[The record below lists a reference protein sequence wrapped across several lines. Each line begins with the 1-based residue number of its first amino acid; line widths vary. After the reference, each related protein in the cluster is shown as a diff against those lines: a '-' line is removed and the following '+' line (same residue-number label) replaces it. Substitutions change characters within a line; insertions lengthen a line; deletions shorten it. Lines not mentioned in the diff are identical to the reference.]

1 MSIILQDAVHL
12 ETPFRSPVRPAA
24 PLDPRTASGEG
35 DVSFEVESPG
45 GYRRTVTGTI
55 AYLDDEAKTYMVR
68 TRWGADPGASAG
80 HQEDDRERRVGAS
93 GYNRRRT
100 CGFPLAPSVGNGRN
114 ATE

>member
-1 MSIILQDAVHL
+1 MSIILQDPVHL

-24 PLDPRTASGEG
+24 PLDLRTASGEG

-68 TRWGADPGASAG
+68 APDG
-80 HQEDDRERRVGAS
+80 ELIRVPL
-93 GYNRRRT
+93 RDIKRT
-100 CGFPLAPSVGNGRN
+100 IESV
-114 ATE
+114 A